1 MWKVMFV
8 YHVCASVKL
17 MFSIFSDFVYADGTG
32 ISIWSSSLNSVK
44 ILKLNCY
51 KPFRKLWTPLP
62 HPSIFVTV
70 KKDITSIMWTLKDTP
85 HKWFGSHN
93 QNGLLSL
100 QQSMSVTISLQS
112 CILLSKPD
120 TKDSTYSG
128 NGLPSL

>member
-1 MWKVMFV
+1 MWKVLFV

-32 ISIWSSSLNSVK
+32 ISIWSNSLTSVK
-44 ILKLNCY
+44 CLNWIVINHLEN
-51 KPFRKLWTPLP
+51 FETPP
-62 HPSIFVTV
+62 PPSIFVTV
-70 KKDITSIMWTLKDTP
+70 KNDIPSIMWNLKDIP

>member
-1 MWKVMFV
+1 MWKVLFV

-32 ISIWSSSLNSVK
+32 ISIWSNSLTSVK
-44 ILKLNCY
+44 CLNWIVINHLEN
-51 KPFRKLWTPLP
+51 FETPP
-62 HPSIFVTV
+62 PSIFVTV
-70 KKDITSIMWTLKDTP
+70 KNDIPSIMWTLKDIP
-85 HKWFGSHN
+85 HKWSGSHN

-100 QQSMSVTISLQS
+100 QQSTLVTIFLQS

>member
-1 MWKVMFV
+1 MWKVLFV

-32 ISIWSSSLNSVK
+32 ISIWSNSLNSVK

-51 KPFRKLWTPLP
+51 KPFRKLWTPP
-62 HPSIFVTV
+62 PSIFVTV
-70 KKDITSIMWTLKDTP
+70 KNDIPSIMWTLKDIP

-100 QQSMSVTISLQS
+100 QQSTSVTMFLQS

-128 NGLPSL
+128 DGLPSL

>member
-1 MWKVMFV
+1 MWKVLFV

-32 ISIWSSSLNSVK
+32 ISIWSNSLNSVK

-51 KPFRKLWTPLP
+51 KPFRKLWTPP
-62 HPSIFVTV
+62 PPSIFVTV
-70 KKDITSIMWTLKDTP
+70 KNDIPSIMWTLKDIP

-100 QQSMSVTISLQS
+100 QQSMSVTIFLQS

-120 TKDSTYSG
+120 TKDATYSG